1 MSANRII
8 KNRARFLQNRQV
20 LEGTHSLQDELLGF
34 GVSFLWLISVGQL
47 VVF

>member
-8 KNRARFLQNRQV
+8 KNRARLLQNKQV
-20 LEGTHSLQDELLGF
+20 LEGTLQDELLGF